1 MNFLTQIDNLA
12 LIALLVVSGAAL
24 FLPTLSTLI
33 SGKGLSPTE
42 ATIWINRRKAH
53 VLDLRA
59 EDAYKTGHLPG
70 AKLAVASG
78 LTTAIEAMKLD
89 RKRPVVLVCET
100 GSQSRKALAEVK
112 NLGFAEVGILE
123 GGVQAWKASALPL
136 VKQGR

>member
-12 LIALLVVSGAAL
+12 LIALLVVSGVAL

-59 EDAYKTGHLPG
+59 EDAYKAGHLPG
-70 AKLAVASG
+70 SKLASAAGVVA
-78 LTTAIEAMKLD
+78 AIEALKLD
-89 RKRPVVLVCET
+89 RKRPLVLVCDT
-100 GSQSRKALAEVK
+100 GSLSRKALAEVK
-112 NLGFAEVGILE
+112 KLGFEEVGVLE
-123 GGVQAWKASALPL
+123 GGVQAWKVAALPL
-136 VKQGR
+136 VK

>member
-12 LIALLVVSGAAL
+12 LIALLVVSGVAL

-59 EDAYKTGHLPG
+59 EDAYKAGHLPG
-70 AKLAVASG
+70 AKLASGAGVAA
-78 LTTAIEAMKLD
+78 AIEALKLD
-89 RKRPVVLVCET
+89 RKRPLVLVCDT
-100 GSQSRKALAEVK
+100 GSLSRKALAEVK
-112 NLGFAEVGILE
+112 KLGFEEVGVLE
-123 GGVQAWKASALPL
+123 GGVQAWRVAALPL
-136 VKQGR
+136 VK

>member
-12 LIALLVVSGAAL
+12 LIALLLVSGAAL

-53 VLDLRA
+53 VLDLRPEEA
-59 EDAYKTGHLPG
+59 FKAGHLPG
-70 AKLAVASG
+70 AKLANASSLVA
-78 LTTAIEAMKLD
+78 TVEALKLD

-100 GSQSRKALAEVK
+100 GSSARKVLSQVQK
-112 NLGFAEVGILE
+112 LGFAEAGVLD
-123 GGVQAWKASALPL
+123 GGVQAWKAAALPL
-136 VKQGR
+136 VK